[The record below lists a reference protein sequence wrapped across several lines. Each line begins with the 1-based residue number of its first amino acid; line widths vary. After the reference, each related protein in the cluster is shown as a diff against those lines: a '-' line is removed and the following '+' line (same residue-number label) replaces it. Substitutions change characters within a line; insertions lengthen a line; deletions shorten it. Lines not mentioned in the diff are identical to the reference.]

1 VDDTNA
7 QKADF
12 KAQLLAYKEAIDEDI
27 KRYAA
32 HVEKTTEQ
40 QFGAYPSAV
49 TGTYLDMLSRGGKRI
64 RGALAMVGYEMCGG
78 QDREMILRAATALEM
93 IHAYILIIDDIQDRS
108 KLRRNKPTV
117 HEALASFHRKNELRG
132 DAGHTGVSLALNA
145 ALAGAHAAQML
156 FAGLNVDPELR
167 IKVIGIVNL
176 TMLTTAHG
184 QTADIMN
191 ELTHDVSKT
200 DVEQALEWK
209 TAHYTILNPLCVG
222 MALAGAGCDDTN
234 AIRDYALNTGRAFQ
248 ITDDIIGIFGD
259 DSQTGKSNMD
269 DIKEGKR
276 TLLTLYALEHASPGD
291 RNKLLAALGNESITE
306 AEFAEVKRI
315 ITDTGA
321 LQSAR
326 EAAQNYAGEA
336 LKALDAYAERWN
348 TPNVT
353 FLRDL
358 VRSLLG
364 RVA

>member
-1 VDDTNA
+1 
-7 QKADF
+7 
-12 KAQLLAYKEAIDEDI
+12 
-27 KRYAA
+27 
-32 HVEKTTEQ
+32 
-40 QFGAYPSAV
+40 
-49 TGTYLDMLSRGGKRI
+49 
-64 RGALAMVGYEMCGG
+64 
-78 QDREMILRAATALEM
+78 
-93 IHAYILIIDDIQDRS
+93 
-108 KLRRNKPTV
+108 
-117 HEALASFHRKNELRG
+117 LRG

-348 TPNVT
+348 TSNVT

>member
-1 VDDTNA
+1 MNKVNA
-7 QKADF
+7 QEADF
-12 KAQLLAYKEAIDEDI
+12 KSQLLAYKEAIDEDI
-27 KRYAA
+27 KRYAG
-32 HVEKTTEQ
+32 HVKKTTEQ
-40 QFGAYPSAV
+40 QFGGYPSAV
-49 TGTYLDMLSRGGKRI
+49 TDAYLDMLSRGGKRI

-78 QDREMILRAATALEM
+78 KDPEMILRAATALEM

-108 KLRRNKPTV
+108 KLRRSRPTV
-117 HEALASFHRKNELRG
+117 HEALADFHRNHILRG
-132 DAGHTGVSLALNA
+132 DAAHTGVSLGLNA
-145 ALAGAHAAQML
+145 ALAGGHAAQML

-184 QTADIMN
+184 QTVDIMN
-191 ELTHDVSKT
+191 ELTDDVNKT
-200 DVEQALEWK
+200 DIEQALEWK

-276 TLLTLYALEHASPGD
+276 TLLTLYALDHASPAD
-291 RNKLLAALGNESITE
+291 RKTLLATLGNESITE
-306 AEFAEVKRI
+306 ADFTEVKRI

-321 LQSAR
+321 LQNAR
-326 EAAQNYAGEA
+326 ETAQEYAE
-336 LKALDAYAERWN
+336 KALQALNLHAERWN
-348 TPNVT
+348 VTNVT
-353 FLRDL
+353 FLRELVQSLL
-358 VRSLLG
+358 VR
-364 RVA
+364 VA